1 MIQQLRYSIAVFIS
15 MVITMGIWAHQ
26 VQADDFTRNYRN
38 TSINW
43 TKEIIMS
50 ASTADIRI
58 TKEGQPLNIDTG
70 VPTSLN
76 RARQAA
82 YLHARNNAIEEM
94 AMSIQHIIVD
104 PDTTMRELLQRE
116 TFTQAG
122 LAELIQKR
130 TSSRV
135 YPSGFTTAHCR
146 LSIPMGELLQVI
158 PYTFPEH
165 EFPNIWGDTIPTEYT
180 GLIVDARGLKVKP
193 MLLPSLFDDT
203 GREIFGRQYIH
214 SPMAV
219 RRGTVAYCYN
229 EDDAMRH
236 AKSGNRPFFTIAI
249 RAMKGCPVLSS
260 DDTRKIYSSPST
272 RKNLKNC
279 NVIIILNREDES
291 S

>member
-82 YLHARNNAIEEM
+82 YLHARNHAIEEM

-122 LAELIQKR
+122 LAELIQKH

-135 YPSGFTTAHCR
+135 YPSGFTTAHCLAKLEYSLIR
-146 LSIPMGELLQVI
+146 FSRESEHTLAKELLHASRYIVAAEELTPVTLVGDQLREVFHSLGHAVI
-158 PYTFPEH
+158 AD
-165 EFPNIWGDTIPTEYT
+165 N
-180 GLIVDARGLKVKP
+180 LIESAC
-193 MLLPSLFDDT
+193 LLDCFDHRDFLIFESLI
-203 GREIFGRQYIH
+203 IF
-214 SPMAV
+214 
-219 RRGTVAYCYN
+219 
-229 EDDAMRH
+229 
-236 AKSGNRPFFTIAI
+236 
-249 RAMKGCPVLSS
+249 
-260 DDTRKIYSSPST
+260 
-272 RKNLKNC
+272 
-279 NVIIILNREDES
+279 IL
-291 S
+291 